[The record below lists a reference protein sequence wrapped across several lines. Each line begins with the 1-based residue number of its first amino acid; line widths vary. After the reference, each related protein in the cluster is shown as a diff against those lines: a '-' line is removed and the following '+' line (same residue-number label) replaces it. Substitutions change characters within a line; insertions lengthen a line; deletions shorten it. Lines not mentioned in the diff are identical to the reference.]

1 MTFAGSVSCFFIEKE
16 EVLWTLDYT
25 GFILNSICYY
35 SRCGENGFCHEYDHR
50 GLALVVLAVIM
61 TCKVITNATF
71 FLSWLFSRRD
81 ADSRHDT
88 TNNQETHF

>member
-1 MTFAGSVSCFFIEKE
+1 MTFAGSVTYFVIEKE
-16 EVLWTLDYT
+16 EVLWTLHYT
-25 GFILNSICYY
+25 VFILNSIFYY
-35 SRCGENGFCHEYDHR
+35 LRCGENGFCHEYDHR

-61 TCKVITNATF
+61 TCKVITTTTF
-71 FLSWLFSRRD
+71 FLSWFFSRRD